1 MMQTEF
7 RTAIVPAADK
17 TAGDLSSFIPARRLE
32 LMDEAPR
39 RTGKLP
45 ERILVAAHQACDLGA
60 LDIAAQLLSSL
71 EAAISRKGKG
81 SFDPAHRRLMES
93 LIAVHHRLWHLRHSG
108 EHAAEASGS

>member
-7 RTAIVPAADK
+7 RTATVLAADDL
-17 TAGDLSSFIPARRLE
+17 AGMNEDRSRRI
-32 LMDEAPR
+32 
-39 RTGKLP
+39 GKLP

-81 SFDPAHRRLMES
+81 PFDPAHRRLMES
-93 LIAVHHRLWHLRHSG
+93 LIAVHHRLWYLRHSG
-108 EHAAEASGS
+108 EHAAAAPGA